1 MPAPTTE
8 KADVTAKRSGYRV
21 HCVFPCRVSGQT
33 ESGEVFSVPAHTE
46 VITRDGGLIVCPLS
60 LPQGSLIT
68 LHNGERQAKARVVG
82 VVRTAAEG
90 SAYGVHFVDTP
101 ASSFWD
107 IHISNA
113 AAEPAVGR
121 SVLECSGCRNSRVV
135 ELGEIDIMVME
146 RISVIGLF
154 CEVCRAETLWEPPK
168 KLADELLVTG
178 SAAYTMPTRAQMLR
192 ERTHEDRKHR
202 RIVLRRAKAC
212 IKVVGKADDEVD
224 VVDFS
229 RGGLRF
235 MSTVDYQPGMRVDVA
250 VPYTQGGA
258 NIFVPATIIRVI
270 LRARAGVAGDYA
282 CRYETAS

>member
-1 MPAPTTE
+1 MAAPTVE
-8 KADVTAKRSGYRV
+8 PAEVTKKRSGYRI
-21 HCVFPCRVSGQT
+21 HCVFPCRVSGRT
-33 ESGEVFSVPAHTE
+33 EAGEEFSVPAHTE

-60 LPQGSLIT
+60 LPAGSHIT

-90 SAYGVHFVDTP
+90 CAYGVQFLDTP
-101 ASSFWD
+101 GSSFWD
-107 IHISNA
+107 IHISNTSI
-113 AAEPAVGR
+113 EPAVGR
-121 SVLECSGCRNSRVV
+121 SVLECSRCRNSRVV
-135 ELGEIDIMVME
+135 ELSEIDIMVLE
-146 RISVIGLF
+146 RIAVLGHH
-154 CEVCRAETLWEPPK
+154 CDACQAETLWEPPK
-168 KLADELLVTG
+168 MLADALLVTG
-178 SAAYTMPTRAQMLR
+178 SAAYTMPTRAQMVR

-212 IKVVGKADDEVD
+212 IKVVGSADDEVD

-235 MSTVDYQPGMRVDVA
+235 MSKVDYQPGTRVDVA
-250 VPYTQGGA
+250 VPYIQGGA

-282 CRYETAS
+282 CRYQTPS

>member
-1 MPAPTTE
+1 MSAPSAE
-8 KADVTAKRSGYRV
+8 KAEGAKKRSGYRI
-21 HCVFPCRVSGQT
+21 HCVFPCRVSGRT
-33 ESGEVFSVPAHTE
+33 EAGEEFSVPAHTE

-60 LPQGSLIT
+60 LPVGSHIT

-90 SAYGVHFVDTP
+90 SAYGVQFLETP
-101 ASSFWD
+101 ASPFWD

-113 AAEPAVGR
+113 AVEPAVGR
-121 SVLECSGCRNSRVV
+121 SVLECSRCRNSRVV

-146 RISVIGLF
+146 RIAVLGHF
-154 CEVCRAETLWEPPK
+154 CEDCQAETLWEAPK
-168 KLADELLVTG
+168 KLADDLLVTG
-178 SAAYTMPTRAQMLR
+178 SAAYTMPTRAQMMR
-192 ERTHEDRKHR
+192 ERTREDRKHR
-202 RIVLRRAKAC
+202 RIALKRARAC
-212 IKVVGKADDEVD
+212 IKVAGKPDDEVD

-235 MSTVDYQPGMRVDVA
+235 MSTVDYQPGTRVDVA

-258 NIFVPATIIRVI
+258 NIFIPATIVRVI

-282 CRYETAS
+282 CCYA